1 MWCWESTGVENP
13 AFYFRLG
20 DGSRL
25 VGGCCVGGGVF
36 LSAASAR
43 NRSFM
48 LTGVFYVCSAIANP
62 PPRCP
67 LRAFWTGFRF
77 TFPGGFRCVGIQ
89 RRPGPGGDAH
99 HVGMSLGGTVGV
111 HCVLRALLG
120 GLHPTK
126 RCVLPGANLHYLRD
140 GLGRHPV
147 VGG

>member
-1 MWCWESTGVENP
+1 M
-13 AFYFRLG
+13 LG
-20 DGSRL
+20 
-25 VGGCCVGGGVF
+25 
-36 LSAASAR
+36 
-43 NRSFM
+43 NRQS
-48 LTGVFYVCSAIANP
+48 P
-62 PPRCP
+62 PPVPFALILDRVP
-67 LRAFWTGFRF
+67 LF
-77 TFPGGFRCVGIQ
+77 TFPGGFQCVGIQ

-111 HCVLRALLG
+111 HCVLGALLG